1 MRGTPVKVSLCTIE
15 KKKGIEVKYNLNRK
29 LKTWSERELKMI
41 STIFER
47 FVEQTPLTV
56 MVRAIME
63 RIFATEQLEQLFE
76 DTAEHQYTR
85 ELLFSNVVGI
95 MSLVVCGIYPSVG
108 AAYKAFEKVVGV
120 SKVALYA
127 KINGLE
133 PKLSQA
139 LVRYSSARLA
149 VVVTEF
155 ERANKIV
162 LPGYEVRII
171 DGNHIA
177 GTEHRLKVL
186 RTEAAGALPGQAI
199 AVLDPQRELVV
210 DVFPT
215 EDAHAQERSLLPL
228 VLATVTA
235 GQVWVADRNFCTL
248 DFVTGISNRGACFV
262 IREHLGLKWTEV
274 TTRVEVGQNDSGTIF
289 EQQVRLNNGICVR
302 RITIQLKQPT
312 RHGDWQVSVLT
323 NLPQTEVTALIVAN
337 LYLERWQIE
346 HMFQVITDIFNCE
359 LQTLG
364 YPKAALFVFCIA
376 LMAFNILS
384 TVKAVLKDVHGVGK
398 IESGLSNFY
407 VVEEVQ
413 STFRG
418 MEIAIPSDD
427 WKPFVQMSVFSF
439 AAFLRNC
446 ASYVNLHRFLS
457 SPRGVKKPTT
467 KKRYDPKHPHLA
479 TFRLLTT

>member
-1 MRGTPVKVSLCTIE
+1 
-15 KKKGIEVKYNLNRK
+15 
-29 LKTWSERELKMI
+29 MI
-41 STIFER
+41 SDIFER

-76 DTAEHQYTR
+76 DTAERQYTR
-85 ELLFSNVVGI
+85 ELLFSSVVGI

-120 SKVALYA
+120 SKVSLYA

-139 LVRYSSARLA
+139 LVRYSGEQLSSLGA
-149 VVVTEF
+149 EF
-155 ERANKIV
+155 TQASKIV

-171 DGNHIA
+171 DGNHIG

-186 RTEAAGALPGQAI
+186 RAEASGALPAQAI
-199 AVLDPQRELVV
+199 AVLDPQREIVV
-210 DVFPT
+210 DVFPE
-215 EDAHAQERSLLPL
+215 EDAYAQERSLLPS

-235 GQVWVADRNFCTL
+235 GQVWIADRNFCTK
-248 DFVTGISNRGACFV
+248 DFLTGISNRGASFV
-262 IREHLGLKWTEV
+262 IREHLGLKWTAIAP
-274 TTRVEVGQNDSGTIF
+274 RVVVGQNESGTIE
-289 EQQVRLNNGICVR
+289 EQQVRLDSGIGIR
-302 RITIQLKQPT
+302 RVTIQLQQPT
-312 RHGDWQVSVLT
+312 RHGDLQVSVLT
-323 NLPQTEVTALIVAN
+323 NLPATEVTALVVAN

-346 HMFQVITDIFNCE
+346 RMFQVITDTFNCE

-384 TVKAVLKDVHGVGK
+384 TVKAALKDVHGAGK
-398 IESGLSNFY
+398 IESGLSDYY

-418 MEIAIPSDD
+418 MEIAIDAED
-427 WKPFVQMSVFSF
+427 WQPFARMNVVLM
-439 AAFLRNC
+439 AEFLRSC
-446 ASYVNLHRFLS
+446 AHHVNLRRFLS
-457 SPRGVKKPTT
+457 SPRGAKKPTT
-467 KKRYDPKHPHLA
+467 KKKYDPKHPHVA
-479 TFRLLTT
+479 TFRLLAT

>member
-1 MRGTPVKVSLCTIE
+1 
-15 KKKGIEVKYNLNRK
+15 
-29 LKTWSERELKMI
+29 MI
-41 STIFER
+41 GDIFER

-63 RIFATEQLEQLFE
+63 RIFATERLEQLFE
-76 DTAEHQYTR
+76 DTAERQYTR

-95 MSLVVCGIYPSVG
+95 MSLVVCGMYPSVG
-108 AAYKAFEKVVGV
+108 AAYKAFEKEVGV
-120 SKVALYA
+120 SKVSFYA

-139 LVRYSSARLA
+139 LVRYSSSQLA
-149 VVVTEF
+149 AAIAEF
-155 ERANKIV
+155 TQEAGKIV

-210 DVFPT
+210 DVFP
-215 EDAHAQERSLLPL
+215 EQDAHAQERSLFPL
-228 VLATVTA
+228 VLETVTA
-235 GQVWVADRNFCTL
+235 RQLWIADRNFCTK
-248 DFVTGISNRGACFV
+248 DFLTGVSQREASFV
-262 IREHLGLKWTEV
+262 IREHLGLKWTAI
-274 TTRVEVGQNDSGTIF
+274 TPRVEVGQNESGTIF
-289 EQQVRLNNGICVR
+289 EQQVRLDSGICVR
-302 RITIQLKQPT
+302 RVTIQLKQPT
-312 RHGDWQVSVLT
+312 RDGDLQVTVLT
-323 NLPQTEVTALIVAN
+323 NLPDTEVSASLVAE
-337 LYLERWQIE
+337 LYLQRWQIE
-346 HMFQVITDIFNCE
+346 QMFQVITDTFNCE

-364 YPKAALFVFCIA
+364 YPKAALFVFCMA

-384 TVKAVLKDVHGVGK
+384 TVKAALKDVHGAGK
-398 IESGLSNFY
+398 IESGLSNYY

-418 MEIAIPSDD
+418 MEIAIAADD
-427 WKPFVQMSVFSF
+427 WKPFALMSAILF
-439 AAFLRNC
+439 AEFLRDC
-446 ASYVNLHRFLS
+446 ASHVNLKRFLS
-457 SPRGVKKPTT
+457 SPRGAKNPTPKK
-467 KKRYDPKHPHLA
+467 KYDHKHPHVA

>member
-1 MRGTPVKVSLCTIE
+1 
-15 KKKGIEVKYNLNRK
+15 
-29 LKTWSERELKMI
+29 MI
-41 STIFER
+41 SDIFER

-76 DTAEHQYTR
+76 DTAERQYTR
-85 ELLFSNVVGI
+85 SLLFSSVVGI

-120 SKVALYA
+120 SKVSLYA

-139 LVRYSSARLA
+139 LVRYSSEQLSA
-149 VVVTEF
+149 VVTEF
-155 ERANKIV
+155 APLGKIV

-177 GTEHRLKVL
+177 ATEHRLKVL
-186 RTEAAGALPGQAI
+186 RAEAAGALPGQAI
-199 AVLDPQRELVV
+199 AVLDPQREMVV
-210 DVFPT
+210 DVFPE
-215 EDAHAQERSLLPL
+215 EDAHAQERSLLPS
-228 VLATVTA
+228 VLETVTA
-235 GQVWVADRNFCTL
+235 GQVWIADRNFCTK
-248 DFVTGISNRGACFV
+248 DFLTGISGCGASFV

-274 TTRVEVGQNDSGTIF
+274 TPRIEVSHNESGTIF
-289 EQQVRLNNGICVR
+289 EQQVRLDSGICVR

-312 RHGDWQVSVLT
+312 RHGDLQVTVLT
-323 NLPQTEVTALIVAN
+323 NLPETGVTASTVAD
-337 LYLERWQIE
+337 LYLKRWQIE
-346 HMFQVITDIFNCE
+346 QMFQVITDTFNCE
-359 LQTLG
+359 LNTLG

-384 TVKAVLKDVHGVGK
+384 TVKAALKDVHGAGK
-398 IESGLSNFY
+398 IQSGLSNYY

-418 MEIAIPSDD
+418 MEIAIAADD
-427 WKPFVQMSVFSF
+427 WKPFALMSVILFF
-439 AAFLRNC
+439 EFLRDC
-446 ASYVNLHRFLS
+446 ASHVDLKRFLS
-457 SPRGVKKPTT
+457 SPRGAKKPTT
-467 KKRYDPKHPHLA
+467 KKKYDPKHPHVA